1 MARYPQLTAG
11 QRLTA
16 AVLQEMIPDKIVKVS
31 ATDRSSATTG
41 TTLTDDPEL
50 SGLAL
55 AAGTYEIHVMLFAAS
70 ASSTP
75 DIKTAWDFSGTWTT
89 PVRALNGP
97 GTTATG
103 GATANTEWRAD
114 GQAANSAAAYSLAAT
129 SDYSVIHEECHDVV
143 VTVAGDFS
151 LQWAQQTSDANATS
165 VKPGSYISARRIG

>member
-16 AVLQEMIPDKIVKVS
+16 AVLQEIIPDKKVK
-31 ATDRSSATTG
+31 AAPTDRSSATTG

-50 SGLAL
+50 SGLTL
-55 AAGTYEIHVMLFAAS
+55 AAGTYEIHVMLLATS
-70 ASSTP
+70 ASSAP
-75 DIKTAWDFSGTWTT
+75 DIKTTWEFTGTWTT

-114 GQAANSAAAYSLAAT
+114 GQAANASAAYALAAT
-129 SDYSVIHEECHDVV
+129 SDYSVIHEECHDVI
-143 VTVAGDFS
+143 VTVAGDLS
-151 LQWAQQTSDANATS
+151 VQWAQQTSDATATS
-165 VKPGSYISARRIG
+165 VKPGSYISARRTA